1 MSPRVLLGGFLAFL
15 YNDLLSK
22 VPSRHLRH
30 RYLSHWLGGLRK
42 GVSVDMHCRFLNG
55 RKVFLGERTIVNFGT
70 LLDGRTYTIRTGR
83 DVSIGP
89 CATLLTLGHDPHSP
103 EFEDRGG
110 SVVVEDYAWIGYG
123 AVICP
128 GVTIG
133 TGAVVGAGSVVT
145 RSVEPWTVV
154 AGNPA
159 RKVSDRRIEPN
170 YRLFYRPLFL

>member
-1 MSPRVLLGGFLAFL
+1 MRSRVLMGGLAAFL

-22 VPSRHLRH
+22 VPCRFLRL
-30 RYLSHWLGGLRK
+30 RYLSHWLGELRED
-42 GVSVDMHCRFLNG
+42 VSIDMHCRFLNG
-55 RKVFLGERTIVNFGT
+55 RKVHLGERTILNFGT
-70 LLDGRTYTIRTGR
+70 LLDGRCYSIRTGH

-89 CATLLTLGHDPHSP
+89 RATLLTLGHDPHSS

-110 SVVVEDYAWIGYG
+110 PVVVENYAWIGYG

-145 RSVEPWTVV
+145 RSVDPWTVV

-159 RKVSDRRIEPN
+159 RKISDRTIEPN